1 MKEGMQI
8 PVDHPERF
16 NLNDEVHAR
25 PPEPL
30 PTPCRVSYLALYTDW
45 HLAPSD
51 LEPVTELARR
61 FQAVEPRPSSNHY
74 SADFGRFRLRWERHT
89 EYTRYTFI
97 APGVG
102 EDLFAEP
109 AIQLVPEDWLQSLPG
124 SVLVAKH
131 ATLVRPEGAPS
142 DPDLIAAR
150 FFGGNVLLGSDVG
163 AGAGLL
169 SACEPADRGIAR
181 TALSGHPESAG
192 IYRTPPATGNEY
204 LRNHGPAAAIPIGTG
219 GAHHPA
225 FIDSGGY

>member
-1 MKEGMQI
+1 MQI

-89 EYTRYTFI
+89 EYT
-97 APGVG
+97 
-102 EDLFAEP
+102 
-109 AIQLVPEDWLQSLPG
+109 
-124 SVLVAKH
+124 
-131 ATLVRPEGAPS
+131 
-142 DPDLIAAR
+142 
-150 FFGGNVLLGSDVG
+150 
-163 AGAGLL
+163 
-169 SACEPADRGIAR
+169 
-181 TALSGHPESAG
+181 
-192 IYRTPPATGNEY
+192 
-204 LRNHGPAAAIPIGTG
+204 AIPLSRRGWGKICLPNRRSNWCLKIGCNPCRG
-219 GAHHPA
+219 RFWWPNMQPSCGQKGRHP
-225 FIDSGGY
+225 IPT